1 MRTCAN
7 CGTEVDEDAAFCPS
21 CGQPLAAPPATPGA
35 PPPAPSWH
43 ADEDDPDAARGES
56 MAAWSRPEMTEEPRD
71 ERDVERAPVESL
83 VPPISPSG
91 DPFTDDPVTT
101 PTPPPPPAERD
112 EPGSAA
118 PTPPPAPR
126 PPASQE
132 ATRRDA
138 PEPMNLPFTWPVTL
152 SGWLV
157 GGGAFIG
164 ALALFVDFRLFSNPI
179 TIVLLVL
186 LIAVAA
192 TVFLASSIPAIAYLQ
207 LMVMA
212 TIFIGLGVA
221 LDRIGFGSVVGI
233 GSAVL
238 LLAMIAAATGVV
250 IAETGRDRP
259 WAGPGQ
265 G

>member
-21 CGQPLAAPPATPGA
+21 CGQPLDAAPSTPGA
-35 PPPAPSWH
+35 PPPAPAWH
-43 ADEDDPDAARGES
+43 TDEDDPDAARGES
-56 MAAWSRPEMTEEPRD
+56 MAAWSRPEVTD
-71 ERDVERAPVESL
+71 QAPDDRELPHAAESL

-91 DPFTDDPVTT
+91 EPFTDDPAAA
-101 PTPPPPPAERD
+101 PPPPPAGPQPRHTPVPQDATRAE
-112 EPGSAA
+112 G
-118 PTPPPAPR
+118 PPPI
-126 PPASQE
+126 
-132 ATRRDA
+132 
-138 PEPMNLPFTWPVTL
+138 NLPFTWPVTL

-157 GGGAFIG
+157 GAGAFIG

-186 LIAVAA
+186 LLAVAA

-221 LDRIGFGSVVGI
+221 LDRIGFGSVVGV
-233 GSAVL
+233 GSAIL

-259 WAGPGQ
+259 WAGPGR